1 MTEISKNSAG
11 QWPAWRRGAMAAFTA
26 FALVGGGVVCDVT
39 QATVARADQADAP
52 ATDAPAAGEDATTP
66 ATGEDVSDA
75 IVPKKVNPEG
85 ATNRYPRATNP
96 QGTRPAPVASEVTG
110 PVDADAIAAGRVRTY
125 GQFADVTNRGSLG
138 TFSGRL
144 YYSNGVSF
152 DSSNSGAEALN
163 DVTLYLQWMDKD
175 SPASPVFTAKT
186 HKLAGTDGAFG
197 FGDLN
202 WVDENG
208 TLHVYEPMSLINDVR
223 IKVWVAP
230 GQTGP
235 GGGELKAIRQGP
247 GMMNGFMNPGRDGHF
262 GSFTTE
268 QFSTQRGSVWVYEK
282 PEGADPASYLT
293 TPRDQWKIDNEGPV
307 PTPSNTSG
315 VGGNGPNMVSGR
327 VWWES
332 GEPDLFVPF
341 PTRAGENPAPGTR
354 VVMSVL
360 TAEGR
365 SAIRGLGNLP
375 TGQRLQQQKALL
387 EANPQYIKQT
397 VVAPVGDNGRYTVRF
412 DQPIPNADAL
422 YGFVINTDDEIVAGY
437 TPWTVPAFG
446 DPNDGT
452 HTAAFWQPAR
462 GSLYNVYFALV
473 PDPNRADIS
482 LDHDTGANTAGVGD
496 VVTPSVNTVFYP
508 GQNYAIRWV
517 DENGNQVGNDCKITS
532 AAEAANCTFTVPE
545 NAEPGTVYQARL
557 IINGNI
563 MDSAAFRV
571 TEYAETLDPAYENAS
586 GAPGEQVTVPAPT
599 YKNNQ
604 GQDVSAPAGTKY
616 ALRDDAPEGA
626 TIDENTGEITYTIA
640 EDARN
645 GSSIDIPVV
654 VTYADESVDHVT
666 ATVNVVEP
674 GVVSYPDVTVGD
686 DGDRQVSVDPVITDA
701 EGNPAEKGE
710 GDRFEFGE
718 LPDGFVKDPSDES
731 GNTIIWNGGTEDPA
745 DDITVVIDP
754 ETGQI
759 TVDAGED
766 ADTQGPVQVPVRVV
780 DQDGKPTYEG
790 SVTIDVDPKA
800 PAQAETFEPAYENAS
815 GAPGEQVT
823 VPAPS
828 FTDAE
833 GKEAEAPEGTSF
845 QAGENAPEG
854 VTIDENTGEITFTVP
869 EGATPGE
876 TIEIPVVVT
885 YPDGSTDEVTVTV
898 TVDEPEVVEPGVVSY
913 PDVTVGDDGDRQV
926 SVDPVIT
933 GAEGNP
939 AEKGE
944 GDRFEFGELPDG
956 FVKDPSDESG
966 NTIIWNGGTE
976 DPADDITVVI
986 DPETGQI
993 TVDAGED
1000 ADTDGPVQVPVR
1012 VVDQDGKPT
1021 YEGSVT
1027 IDVDPKAPAQA
1038 ETFEP
1043 AYENASGAPGEQV
1056 TVPAPSFT
1064 DAEGKEAEAPE
1075 GTSFQAGENAPE
1087 GVSVDENTGEITF
1100 TVPEGAT
1107 PGETI
1112 EIPVVVTYPDGSTD
1126 EVTVTVT
1133 VDEPDNGGGQEDTLA
1148 DITTPTWENGTVE
1161 PGGSVDI
1168 PNSGDQLPE
1177 GSKVEATADAEGWK
1191 VSATDDGTLTVTAPE
1206 GAADGDKTTIEVTAT
1221 YPDGSQDVE
1230 KVTVTV
1236 NDPNGGGDDEEDGT
1250 QADDITP
1257 SWVNSQVAPGE
1268 SVEVPN
1274 TGEEIPEG
1282 STVEASTDAEG
1293 WQVSATNDGTLT
1305 VTAPEGAS
1313 HGDKAVVTVQVTYPD
1328 GSVDTEQVSVTVVDP
1343 AVGDDDDNNNQAA
1356 EVQPNWDNQEVA
1368 PGESVTAPN
1377 NGDALPEG
1385 SEVEATSSQD
1395 GWNVTVGDDHGITV
1409 TAPEN
1414 ASTGDKTTI
1423 TVTVTYPDGST
1434 DTETFTVTVND
1445 PSGDNGGEEPGS
1457 DQASEVTPNW
1467 DNTTAQ
1473 PGQTVEVPNN
1483 GDELPE
1489 GSQVEVAS
1497 DQDGWT
1503 VEVGEDGS
1511 TIKVTAPEGATSGD
1525 KTEIT
1530 VTVTYPDGSTD
1541 TETFTVTVTEPSDGG
1556 EGPGEQEKPNWG
1568 DAEGEPG
1575 ERIVIPNEG
1584 GEVPEDTTVEVEGPG
1599 RASIDEDGNLVVEI
1613 DKDAKPRDTIV
1624 VVVKDKDGN
1633 VIDEITVTVT
1643 EPSDG
1648 GEGPGEQE
1656 KPNWGDAEGEP
1667 GERIVI
1673 PNEGGEV
1680 PEDTTVEVEGPG
1692 RASID
1697 EDGNLVVEIDK
1708 DAKPGDTIVVVVKDK
1723 DGNVIDEITVTVT
1736 EPSDD
1741 GGAGD
1746 GGDKPGDGGD
1756 KPGDGSGKPG
1766 DGGAGDGSG
1775 KPGDGGAGDGAG
1787 DGSGKPGDGGSGDG
1801 AGDGAGYASDA
1812 SSDHSDKLASTGAG
1826 VLGALGLVG
1835 GLLAAAGG
1843 LLARR
1848 RKSED

>member
-1 MTEISKNSAG
+1 MTEVSKNSSG
-11 QWPAWRRGAMAAFTA
+11 QLPAWRRGAMAAFTA

-39 QATVARADQADAP
+39 QANVARADQAAVP
-52 ATDAPAAGEDATTP
+52 TATDQ
-66 ATGEDVSDA
+66 TGEA
-75 IVPKKVNPEG
+75 MVPKKVNPEG
-85 ATNRYPRATNP
+85 ATDRYPRATNP

-110 PVDADAIAAGRVRTY
+110 PVDADVIAAGRVRTY
-125 GQFADVTNRGSLG
+125 GQFADVTNRGLLG

-144 YYSNGVSF
+144 YFSNGVSF
-152 DSSNSGAEALN
+152 DASNSGAAALN

-186 HKLAGTDGAFG
+186 HNLAGTDGAFG

-208 TLHVYEPMSLINDVR
+208 TLHVYEPRNLINDVR

-247 GMMNGFMNPGRDGHF
+247 GMMNGFMNPGRDGYF

-268 QFSTQRGSVWVYEK
+268 PFSTQRGSVWVYEQ

-293 TPRDQWKIDNEGPV
+293 TPRDQWKVDNEGPV

-315 VGGNGPNMVSGR
+315 LGGNGPNMVSGR

-332 GEPDLFVPF
+332 GDTDLNIAFPF
-341 PTRAGENPAPGTR
+341 KAGESPAPGTR

-360 TAEGR
+360 SEEGR

-375 TGQRLQQQKALL
+375 TGERIQQQKALL
-387 EANPQYIKQT
+387 EANPQYIEQT
-397 VVAPVGDNGRYTVRF
+397 VVAPVGDNGQYTVRF
-412 DQPIPNADAL
+412 DQRIPKADAL
-422 YGFVINTDDEIVAGY
+422 YGFVINADDEIVAGY

-446 DPNDGT
+446 DPNDGP
-452 HTAAFWQPAR
+452 HTAAFWQLAR
-462 GSLYNVYFALV
+462 GSLYNVFFALV

-496 VVTPSVNTVFYP
+496 VVTPSVDTVFYP

-517 DENGNQVGNDCKITS
+517 DENGDQVGQDCEITS
-532 AAEAANCTFTVPE
+532 ATEAANCTFTVPDD
-545 NAEPGTVYQARL
+545 AEPGAVYQARL

-563 MDSAAFRV
+563 MDSASFRV
-571 TEYAETLDPAYENAS
+571 TEYAERLEPAYEDVS
-586 GAPGEQVTVPAPT
+586 GVPGEQV
-599 YKNNQ
+599 
-604 GQDVSAPAGTKY
+604 S
-616 ALRDDAPEGA
+616 
-626 TIDENTGEITYTIA
+626 
-640 EDARN
+640 
-645 GSSIDIPVV
+645 
-654 VTYADESVDHVT
+654 
-666 ATVNVVEP
+666 
-674 GVVSYPDVTVGD
+674 
-686 DGDRQVSVDPVITDA
+686 
-701 EGNPAEKGE
+701 
-710 GDRFEFGE
+710 
-718 LPDGFVKDPSDES
+718 
-731 GNTIIWNGGTEDPA
+731 
-745 DDITVVIDP
+745 
-754 ETGQI
+754 
-759 TVDAGED
+759 
-766 ADTQGPVQVPVRVV
+766 
-780 DQDGKPTYEG
+780 
-790 SVTIDVDPKA
+790 
-800 PAQAETFEPAYENAS
+800 
-815 GAPGEQVT
+815 

-828 FTDAE
+828 FTDAD
-833 GKEAEAPEGTSF
+833 GAEAEVPEGTSF

-854 VTIDENTGEITFTVP
+854 VTIDESTGEITFTVP

-885 YPDGSTDEVTVTV
+885 YPDGSTDEVVATI
-898 TVDEPEVVEPGVVSY
+898 TVDEPVADQFAPVWGDETVAPGESVTVPNSGDELSDDAEVTASVAEEGWEVTVGDDHSVIVTAPEDATDGDEVTVEVTVTYPDGSTDTETFTVTVEEPGVVSY
-913 PDVTVGDDGDRQV
+913 PDVTVGDDDEDRQV

-933 GAEGNP
+933 DAEGNP
-939 AEKGE
+939 AETGE

-966 NTIIWNGGTE
+966 NTIVWDGGTE

-986 DPETGQI
+986 DPDTGEI

-1000 ADTDGPVQVPVR
+1000 ADTDGPVEIPVR
-1012 VVDQDGKPT
+1012 VVDQDGEPT
-1021 YEGSVT
+1021 FEGSVT
-1027 IDVDPKAPAQA
+1027 LDVDPKAAEQA

-1043 AYENASGAPGEQV
+1043 AYEDASGVPGEQV
-1056 TVPAPSFT
+1056 SVPAPSFT
-1064 DAEGKEAEAPE
+1064 DADGAEAEVPE

-1087 GVSVDENTGEITF
+1087 GVTIDESTGEITF

-1206 GAADGDKTTIEVTAT
+1206 GAADGDKATIEVTVT

-1236 NDPNGGGDDEEDGT
+1236 NDPNGGGDDDEAGT

-1257 SWVNSQVAPGE
+1257 TWVNSQVAPGE

-1282 STVEASTDAEG
+1282 STVETSTDAEG

-1305 VTAPEGAS
+1305 VAAPEGAS
-1313 HGDKAVVTVQVTYPD
+1313 HGEKAVVTVQVTYPD

-1343 AVGDDDDNNNQAA
+1343 TVGDDDDNNNQAA

-1445 PSGDNGGEEPGS
+1445 PSGDTGG

-1467 DNTTAQ
+1467 DNTTVQ

-1483 GDELPE
+1483 GDELPD
-1489 GSQVEVAS
+1489 GSQVEVSS

-1511 TIKVTAPEGATSGD
+1511 TIKVTAPEGATPGD

-1541 TETFTVTVTEPSDGG
+1541 TETFTVTVTDPSDGG
-1556 EGPGEQEKPNWG
+1556 EGPGEQEKPNWS

-1575 ERIVIPNEG
+1575 EQILIPNDG
-1584 GEVPEDTTVEVEGPG
+1584 GEVPEGTTVEVEGPG
-1599 RASIDEDGNLVVEI
+1599 SASIDEDGNLVVEI
-1613 DKDAKPRDTIV
+1613 
-1624 VVVKDKDGN
+1624 
-1633 VIDEITVTVT
+1633 
-1643 EPSDG
+1643 
-1648 GEGPGEQE
+1648 
-1656 KPNWGDAEGEP
+1656 
-1667 GERIVI
+1667 
-1673 PNEGGEV
+1673 NE
-1680 PEDTTVEVEGPG
+1680 
-1692 RASID
+1692 
-1697 EDGNLVVEIDK
+1697 

-1736 EPSDD
+1736 
-1741 GGAGD
+1741 
-1746 GGDKPGDGGD
+1746 
-1756 KPGDGSGKPG
+1756 
-1766 DGGAGDGSG
+1766 
-1775 KPGDGGAGDGAG
+1775 
-1787 DGSGKPGDGGSGDG
+1787 
-1801 AGDGAGYASDA
+1801 
-1812 SSDHSDKLASTGAG
+1812 
-1826 VLGALGLVG
+1826 
-1835 GLLAAAGG
+1835 
-1843 LLARR
+1843 
-1848 RKSED
+1848 

>member
-96 QGTRPAPVASEVTG
+96 QGTRPAPIASEVTG

-208 TLHVYEPMSLINDVR
+208 TLHVYEPMSLINNVR

-268 QFSTQRGSVWVYEK
+268 QFSTERGSVWVYEK

-315 VGGNGPNMVSGR
+315 VGRNGPNMVSGR

-375 TGQRLQQQKALL
+375 TGERIQQQKALL
-387 EANPQYIKQT
+387 EANPQYIQQT
-397 VVAPVGDNGRYTVRF
+397 VVAPVGDNGQYTVRF
-412 DQPIPNADAL
+412 DQRIPNADAL
-422 YGFVINTDDEIVAGY
+422 YGFVINADGEIVAGY

-446 DPNDGT
+446 DPNAGT

-462 GSLYNVYFALV
+462 GSLYNVHFALV

-482 LDHDTGANTAGVGD
+482 LDYDTGANTAGVGD
-496 VVTPSVNTVFYP
+496 VVTPSVDTVFYP

-586 GAPGEQVTVPAPT
+586 GAPGEQVTVPAPSFT
-599 YKNNQ
+599 DAEGKE
-604 GQDVSAPAGTKY
+604 AE
-616 ALRDDAPEGA
+616 APEGTSFQA
-626 TIDENTGEITYTIA
+626 GENAPEGVTIDENTGEITFTVPEGATPGETI
-640 EDARN
+640 E
-645 GSSIDIPVV
+645 IPVV
-654 VTYADESVDHVT
+654 VTYPDGSTDEVTVTVTVDEPE
-666 ATVNVVEP
+666 VVEP

-854 VTIDENTGEITFTVP
+854 VTIDE
-869 EGATPGE
+869 
-876 TIEIPVVVT
+876 
-885 YPDGSTDEVTVTV
+885 D
-898 TVDEPEVVEPGVVSY
+898 
-913 PDVTVGDDGDRQV
+913 
-926 SVDPVIT
+926 
-933 GAEGNP
+933 
-939 AEKGE
+939 
-944 GDRFEFGELPDG
+944 
-956 FVKDPSDESG
+956 
-966 NTIIWNGGTE
+966 
-976 DPADDITVVI
+976 
-986 DPETGQI
+986 
-993 TVDAGED
+993 
-1000 ADTDGPVQVPVR
+1000 
-1012 VVDQDGKPT
+1012 
-1021 YEGSVT
+1021 
-1027 IDVDPKAPAQA
+1027 
-1038 ETFEP
+1038 
-1043 AYENASGAPGEQV
+1043 
-1056 TVPAPSFT
+1056 
-1064 DAEGKEAEAPE
+1064 
-1075 GTSFQAGENAPE
+1075 
-1087 GVSVDENTGEITF
+1087 TGEITF

-1177 GSKVEATADAEGWK
+1177 GSKVEATTDADGWK

-1206 GAADGDKTTIEVTAT
+1206 GAADGDKATIEVTVT

-1230 KVTVTV
+1230 RVTVTV
-1236 NDPNGGGDDEEDGT
+1236 NDPNGGGDDDEAGT

-1257 SWVNSQVAPGE
+1257 TWVNSQVAPGE

-1313 HGDKAVVTVQVTYPD
+1313 HGEKAVVTVQVTYPD

-1395 GWNVTVGDDHGITV
+1395 GWDVTVGDDHGVAV
-1409 TAPEN
+1409 TAPED

-1434 DTETFTVTVND
+1434 DTETFTVTVTE
-1445 PSGDNGGEEPGS
+1445 PSDDGEGPGS

-1511 TIKVTAPEGATSGD
+1511 TIKVTAPEGATPGD

-1575 ERIVIPNEG
+1575 EQIVIPNDG
-1584 GEVPEDTTVEVEGPG
+1584 GEVPEGTTVEVEGPG
-1599 RASIDEDGNLVVEI
+1599 SASIDEDGNLVVEI
-1613 DKDAKPRDTIV
+1613 
-1624 VVVKDKDGN
+1624 
-1633 VIDEITVTVT
+1633 
-1643 EPSDG
+1643 
-1648 GEGPGEQE
+1648 
-1656 KPNWGDAEGEP
+1656 
-1667 GERIVI
+1667 
-1673 PNEGGEV
+1673 NE
-1680 PEDTTVEVEGPG
+1680 
-1692 RASID
+1692 
-1697 EDGNLVVEIDK
+1697 

-1741 GGAGD
+1741 DGAGD
-1746 GGDKPGDGGD
+1746 DGGKPGDDGAGSGD
-1756 KPGDGSGKPG
+1756 GDGSGKPG
-1766 DGGAGDGSG
+1766 DDGAGSGDGSG
-1775 KPGDGGAGDGAG
+1775 DG
-1787 DGSGKPGDGGSGDG
+1787 
-1801 AGDGAGYASDA
+1801 SDA
-1812 SSDHSDKLASTGAG
+1812 STDRSDKLASTGAG
-1826 VLGALGLVG
+1826 VLGALGLG

>member
-230 GQTGP
+230 GQTSP

-282 PEGADPASYLT
+282 PAGADPASYLT
-293 TPRDQWKIDNEGPV
+293 TPRDQWKVDNEGPV

-563 MDSAAFRV
+563 MDSAVFRV

-854 VTIDENTGEITFTVP
+854 VTIDEDTGEITFTVP

-933 GAEGNP
+933 DAEGNP

-1000 ADTDGPVQVPVR
+1000 ADTQGPVQVPVR

-1826 VLGALGLVG
+1826 VLGALGLG

>member
-1000 ADTDGPVQVPVR
+1000 ADTQGPVQVPVRVVDQDGKPTYEGSVTIDVDPKAPAQAETFEPAYENASGAPGEQVTVPAPSFTDAEGKEAEAPEGTSFQAGENAPEGVTIDENTGEITFTVPEGATPGETIEIPVVVTYPDGSTDEVTVTVTVDEPEVVEPGVVSYPDVTVGDDGDRQVSVDPVITGAEGNPAEKGEGDRFEFGELPDGFVKDPSDESGNTIIWNGGTEDPADDITVVIDPETGQITVDAGEDADTDGPVQVPVR

-1503 VEVGEDGS
+1503 VEVGED
-1511 TIKVTAPEGATSGD
+1511 
-1525 KTEIT
+1525 
-1530 VTVTYPDGSTD
+1530 
-1541 TETFTVTVTEPSDGG
+1541 
-1556 EGPGEQEKPNWG
+1556 
-1568 DAEGEPG
+1568 
-1575 ERIVIPNEG
+1575 R
-1584 GEVPEDTTVEVEGPG
+1584 
-1599 RASIDEDGNLVVEI
+1599 
-1613 DKDAKPRDTIV
+1613 
-1624 VVVKDKDGN
+1624 
-1633 VIDEITVTVT
+1633 
-1643 EPSDG
+1643 
-1648 GEGPGEQE
+1648 
-1656 KPNWGDAEGEP
+1656 
-1667 GERIVI
+1667 
-1673 PNEGGEV
+1673 
-1680 PEDTTVEVEGPG
+1680 
-1692 RASID
+1692 
-1697 EDGNLVVEIDK
+1697 
-1708 DAKPGDTIVVVVKDK
+1708 
-1723 DGNVIDEITVTVT
+1723 
-1736 EPSDD
+1736 
-1741 GGAGD
+1741 
-1746 GGDKPGDGGD
+1746 
-1756 KPGDGSGKPG
+1756 
-1766 DGGAGDGSG
+1766 
-1775 KPGDGGAGDGAG
+1775 
-1787 DGSGKPGDGGSGDG
+1787 
-1801 AGDGAGYASDA
+1801 
-1812 SSDHSDKLASTGAG
+1812 
-1826 VLGALGLVG
+1826 
-1835 GLLAAAGG
+1835 
-1843 LLARR
+1843 
-1848 RKSED
+1848 

>member
-387 EANPQYIKQT
+387 EANPQQIKQT

-933 GAEGNP
+933 DAEGNP

-1000 ADTDGPVQVPVR
+1000 ADTQGPVQVPVR

-1826 VLGALGLVG
+1826 VLGALGLG

>member
-1 MTEISKNSAG
+1 M
-11 QWPAWRRGAMAAFTA
+11 
-26 FALVGGGVVCDVT
+26 
-39 QATVARADQADAP
+39 
-52 ATDAPAAGEDATTP
+52 
-66 ATGEDVSDA
+66 
-75 IVPKKVNPEG
+75 
-85 ATNRYPRATNP
+85 
-96 QGTRPAPVASEVTG
+96 
-110 PVDADAIAAGRVRTY
+110 
-125 GQFADVTNRGSLG
+125 
-138 TFSGRL
+138 
-144 YYSNGVSF
+144 
-152 DSSNSGAEALN
+152 
-163 DVTLYLQWMDKD
+163 
-175 SPASPVFTAKT
+175 
-186 HKLAGTDGAFG
+186 
-197 FGDLN
+197 
-202 WVDENG
+202 
-208 TLHVYEPMSLINDVR
+208 
-223 IKVWVAP
+223 
-230 GQTGP
+230 
-235 GGGELKAIRQGP
+235 
-247 GMMNGFMNPGRDGHF
+247 
-262 GSFTTE
+262 
-268 QFSTQRGSVWVYEK
+268 
-282 PEGADPASYLT
+282 
-293 TPRDQWKIDNEGPV
+293 
-307 PTPSNTSG
+307 
-315 VGGNGPNMVSGR
+315 
-327 VWWES
+327 
-332 GEPDLFVPF
+332 
-341 PTRAGENPAPGTR
+341 
-354 VVMSVL
+354 
-360 TAEGR
+360 
-365 SAIRGLGNLP
+365 
-375 TGQRLQQQKALL
+375 
-387 EANPQYIKQT
+387 
-397 VVAPVGDNGRYTVRF
+397 
-412 DQPIPNADAL
+412 
-422 YGFVINTDDEIVAGY
+422 
-437 TPWTVPAFG
+437 
-446 DPNDGT
+446 
-452 HTAAFWQPAR
+452 
-462 GSLYNVYFALV
+462 
-473 PDPNRADIS
+473 
-482 LDHDTGANTAGVGD
+482 
-496 VVTPSVNTVFYP
+496 
-508 GQNYAIRWV
+508 
-517 DENGNQVGNDCKITS
+517 
-532 AAEAANCTFTVPE
+532 
-545 NAEPGTVYQARL
+545 
-557 IINGNI
+557 
-563 MDSAAFRV
+563 
-571 TEYAETLDPAYENAS
+571 
-586 GAPGEQVTVPAPT
+586 
-599 YKNNQ
+599 
-604 GQDVSAPAGTKY
+604 
-616 ALRDDAPEGA
+616 
-626 TIDENTGEITYTIA
+626 
-640 EDARN
+640 
-645 GSSIDIPVV
+645 
-654 VTYADESVDHVT
+654 
-666 ATVNVVEP
+666 
-674 GVVSYPDVTVGD
+674 GD

-766 ADTQGPVQVPVRVV
+766 ADTDGPVQVPVRVV
-780 DQDGKPTYEG
+780 DEDGEPTFEG

-828 FTDAE
+828 FTDAD
-833 GKEAEAPEGTSF
+833 GAEVDAPEGTSFQAGENAPEGVSVDENTGEITFTVPEGATPGETIEIPVVVTYPDGSTDEVTVTVTVDEPEVVEPGVVSYPDVTVGDDGDRQVSVDPVITDAEGNPAEKGEGDRFEFGELPDGFVKDPSDESGNTIIWNGGTEDPADDMTVVIDPETGQITVDAGEDADTDGPVEVPVRVVDQDGNPTYEGSVSIDVDPKAPAQAEVFEPAYENASGAPGEQVSVPAPSFTDADGAEVDAPVGTSF

-933 GAEGNP
+933 DAEGNP

-966 NTIIWNGGTE
+966 NTIIWDGGTE
-976 DPADDITVVI
+976 DPADDMTVVV

-1000 ADTDGPVQVPVR
+1000 ADTDGAVEVPVR
-1012 VVDQDGKPT
+1012 VVDEDGEPT
-1021 YEGSVT
+1021 FEGSVT

-1043 AYENASGAPGEQV
+1043 AYEDASGVPGEQV
-1056 TVPAPSFT
+1056 SVPAPSFT
-1064 DAEGKEAEAPE
+1064 DADGAEVDAPVGTSFQAGENAPEGVTIDENTGEITFTVPEGATPGETIEIPVVVTYPDGSTDEVTVTVTVDEPEVVDPGVVSYPDVTVGDDGDRQVSVDPVITDAEGNPAEKGEGDRFEFGELPDGFVKDPSDESGNTIIWDGGTEDPADDITVVVDPETGQITVDAGEDADTDGAVEVPVRVVDEDGEPTFEGSVTIDVDPKAPAQAETFEPAYEDASGVPGEQVSVPAPSFTDADGNEAEAPE

-1133 VDEPDNGGGQEDTLA
+1133 VDEPGGGGEDDTQA
-1148 DITTPTWENGTVE
+1148 DTTTPTWENGTVE

-1177 GSKVEATADAEGWK
+1177 GSNVEATTDAEGWK

-1206 GAADGDKTTIEVTAT
+1206 GAADGDKATIEVTVT

-1230 KVTVTV
+1230 RVTVTV
-1236 NDPNGGGDDEEDGT
+1236 NDPNGGGDDDEAGT

-1257 SWVNSQVAPGE
+1257 TWVNSQVAPGE

-1313 HGDKAVVTVQVTYPD
+1313 HGEKAVVTVQVTYPD
-1328 GSVDTEQVSVTVVDP
+1328 GSVDNEQVSVTVVDP

-1483 GDELPE
+1483 GDELTE

-1503 VEVGEDGS
+1503 VEVGEDGN
-1511 TIKVTAPEGATSGD
+1511 TIKVTAPEGAAPGD

-1556 EGPGEQEKPNWG
+1556 EGPGDQEKPNWG

-1575 ERIVIPNEG
+1575 ERIEIPNEG
-1584 GEVPEDTTVEVEGPG
+1584 GKVPEDTTVEVEGPG

-1613 DKDAKPRDTIV
+1613 DKDAKPGDTIV

-1643 EPSDG
+1643 EPSDD
-1648 GEGPGEQE
+1648 GEGPGDQE

-1673 PNEGGEV
+1673 PNEGGKV
-1680 PEDTTVEVEGPG
+1680 PEGATVEVKGPG

-1766 DGGAGDGSG
+1766 DGGAGDGAGDGSG
-1775 KPGDGGAGDGAG
+1775 KPGDGGAG

-1801 AGDGAGYASDA
+1801 AGDGAGDASDA
-1812 SSDHSDKLASTGAG
+1812 SSDHRDKLASTGAG
-1826 VLGALGLVG
+1826 VLGALGLG

>member
-96 QGTRPAPVASEVTG
+96 QGTRPAPIASEVTG

-125 GQFADVTNRGSLG
+125 GQFAAVTNRGSLG

-144 YYSNGVSF
+144 YYSNGASF
-152 DSSNSGAEALN
+152 DSSNSGAAALN
-163 DVTLYLQWMDKD
+163 DVTLYFQWMDKD

-186 HKLAGTDGAFG
+186 HNLAGTDGAFG

-208 TLHVYEPMSLINDVR
+208 TLHIYEPMSLVNDVR

-282 PEGADPASYLT
+282 PAGADPASYLT
-293 TPRDQWKIDNEGPV
+293 TPRDQWKVDNEGPV

-315 VGGNGPNMVSGR
+315 VGANGPNMVSGR

-933 GAEGNP
+933 DAEGNP

-1000 ADTDGPVQVPVR
+1000 ADTQGPVQVPVR

-1087 GVSVDENTGEITF
+1087 GVTIDEDTGEITF

-1177 GSKVEATADAEGWK
+1177 GSKVEATTDADGWK

-1206 GAADGDKTTIEVTAT
+1206 GAADGDKATIEVTVT

-1230 KVTVTV
+1230 RVTVTV
-1236 NDPNGGGDDEEDGT
+1236 NDPNGGGDDDEAGT

-1257 SWVNSQVAPGE
+1257 TWVNSQVAPGE

-1313 HGDKAVVTVQVTYPD
+1313 HGEKAVVTVQVTYPD
-1328 GSVDTEQVSVTVVDP
+1328 GSVDNEQVSVTVVDP

-1395 GWNVTVGDDHGITV
+1395 GWDVTVGDDHGVAV
-1409 TAPEN
+1409 TAPED

-1434 DTETFTVTVND
+1434 DTETFTVTVTE
-1445 PSGDNGGEEPGS
+1445 PSDDGEGPGS

-1511 TIKVTAPEGATSGD
+1511 TIKVTAPEGATPGD

-1541 TETFTVTVTEPSDGG
+1541 TETFTVTVTEPS
-1556 EGPGEQEKPNWG
+1556 
-1568 DAEGEPG
+1568 
-1575 ERIVIPNEG
+1575 
-1584 GEVPEDTTVEVEGPG
+1584 
-1599 RASIDEDGNLVVEI
+1599 
-1613 DKDAKPRDTIV
+1613 
-1624 VVVKDKDGN
+1624 
-1633 VIDEITVTVT
+1633 
-1643 EPSDG
+1643 
-1648 GEGPGEQE
+1648 
-1656 KPNWGDAEGEP
+1656 
-1667 GERIVI
+1667 
-1673 PNEGGEV
+1673 
-1680 PEDTTVEVEGPG
+1680 
-1692 RASID
+1692 
-1697 EDGNLVVEIDK
+1697 
-1708 DAKPGDTIVVVVKDK
+1708 
-1723 DGNVIDEITVTVT
+1723 
-1736 EPSDD
+1736 
-1741 GGAGD
+1741 
-1746 GGDKPGDGGD
+1746 
-1756 KPGDGSGKPG
+1756 
-1766 DGGAGDGSG
+1766 
-1775 KPGDGGAGDGAG
+1775 
-1787 DGSGKPGDGGSGDG
+1787 
-1801 AGDGAGYASDA
+1801 
-1812 SSDHSDKLASTGAG
+1812 
-1826 VLGALGLVG
+1826 
-1835 GLLAAAGG
+1835 
-1843 LLARR
+1843 
-1848 RKSED
+1848 